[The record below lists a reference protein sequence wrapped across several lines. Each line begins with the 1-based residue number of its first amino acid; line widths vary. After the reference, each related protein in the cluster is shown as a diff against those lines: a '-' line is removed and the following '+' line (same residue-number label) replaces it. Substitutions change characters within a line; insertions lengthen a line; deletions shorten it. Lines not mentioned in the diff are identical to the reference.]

1 MNTDAITSA
10 QTPAVPTAGD
20 SPERAC
26 LDELANQVLACSR
39 EDKKTLLY
47 RLLRDL
53 LGENPTDEYGIHNPD
68 GSSYIFLVPPRLHAL
83 YHVTPEELAQWQ
95 RDLES
100 GEMIPFRE
108 TVARLKAMSQ

>member
-1 MNTDAITSA
+1 MNLNATPRRNAPENESA
-10 QTPAVPTAGD
+10 AQ
-20 SPERAC
+20 SS
-26 LDELANQVLACSR
+26 LDEFVGEVLGRSR

-53 LGENPTDEYGIHNPD
+53 LGEQPADECGIYNPD
-68 GSSYIFLVPPRLHAL
+68 GSSYVFLVPPRLHAQ
-83 YHVTPEELAQWQ
+83 YQVSPEELAQWQ

-100 GEMIPFRE
+100 GEMIPLRE